1 MRLLAAPRVA
11 VLAWAFLPACAA
23 CDSPPPVTPPKSASL
38 DAEDLAVMRGVLNSL
53 RRPAFLVVDTTLTPC
68 PVHPPRTDGTPT
80 AECLSPGW
88 LGFVSR
94 LLPSGTSRTGLL
106 AFDDRNRDR
115 LPVPGALG
123 SDVKF
128 ISATAIDFLSS
139 TELLASSPAGSAIV
153 TFSAPFYT
161 TPGVAVI
168 AYGLHQE
175 PDVVSA
181 ARLERRNDRWV
192 VASSSQYAGLY

>member
-1 MRLLAAPRVA
+1 MRLLAARSVA
-11 VLAWAFLPACAA
+11 ALALALAGAA
-23 CDSPPPVTPPKSASL
+23 CDTPPPVAPPKSASL
-38 DAEDLAVMRGVLNSL
+38 DAEDFAVMRGVLNSL

-68 PVHPPRTDGTPT
+68 PVHPPRTGGTPT

-88 LGFVSR
+88 RGFVSR
-94 LLPSGTSRTGLL
+94 LLPSGTPRTGLL

-115 LPVPGALG
+115 LPVTGALG

-161 TPGVAVI
+161 APGVAVI

-181 ARLERRNDRWV
+181 ARLDRHDGQWV
-192 VASSSQYAGLY
+192 VASSGQYDGVY